1 MMLHITVVI
10 LNYETHDTL
19 DILRMQAQADVDE
32 ALGRLRDILQEDT
45 TLPVSM
51 CRLNSGFIN
60 GYCIPSG
67 ISA

>member
-1 MMLHITVVI
+1 MILHITVVI

-45 TLPVSM
+45 TLPVLM
-51 CRLNSGFIN
+51 CRLNNGLIN

-67 ISA
+67 I